1 MFVYNAK
8 RENKNQNLFLR
19 LLIIYGKFLILM
31 IPKIIT
37 FFIIFFCFYYKIED
51 FIYLFNSKATYNH
64 IITNIFKKNIECDS
78 KNYAFNGTF
87 SGSIDDYNSCYEFTF
102 FLF

>member
-1 MFVYNAK
+1 MFRYYAK
-8 RENKNQNLFLR
+8 EGKSSVNFYAKLP
-19 LLIIYGKFLILM
+19 IIYGKFLILM

-64 IITNIFKKNIECDS
+64 IITNIFKKNIECD
-78 KNYAFNGTF
+78 KKV
-87 SGSIDDYNSCYEFTF
+87 
-102 FLF
+102 

>member
-1 MFVYNAK
+1 MLKADSKKPKSIKLNFIM
-8 RENKNQNLFLR
+8 NKNQNLFLR

-51 FIYLFNSKATYNH
+51 FIYLFNSKQL
-64 IITNIFKKNIECDS
+64 III
-78 KNYAFNGTF
+78 
-87 SGSIDDYNSCYEFTF
+87 
-102 FLF
+102 